1 MRTHTS
7 VGGQLLEDLIDDFG
21 EYNLITMGAVVARSH
36 HERWDG
42 KGYPNQIAGR
52 DIPLEARIVSICD
65 VYDALTSRRVYKDAW
80 SHEDTMKL
88 LSDGAGTQFD
98 PELVKIFL
106 SNPDDLLKI
115 RQLYPDK
122 EAQIS

>member
-1 MRTHTS
+1 
-7 VGGQLLEDLIDDFG
+7 
-21 EYNLITMGAVVARSH
+21 
-36 HERWDG
+36 
-42 KGYPNQIAGR
+42 
-52 DIPLEARIVSICD
+52 
-65 VYDALTSRRVYKDAW
+65 
-80 SHEDTMKL
+80 MKL